1 MPATNKFEV
10 SENGNL
16 TVSGKNLIDFMSH
29 LIFILSRECHRSSY
43 LHRFLHIR
51 EP

>member
-16 TVSGKNLIDFMSH
+16 AVSGKNLIDFMSH
-29 LIFILSRECHRSSY
+29 LVFILNRK
-43 LHRFLHIR
+43 
-51 EP
+51 